1 MRNLIVLLIFFSASV
16 GRAQQPD
23 SLPLPLDTPATVAD
37 TLTPDPDS
45 AGTAAAAKK
54 NGFIRRIF
62 TKDYPNPKTAV
73 FLSLALPG
81 AGQAYNKRWWKL
93 PIVYGVLGGI
103 TYFEIDNI
111 REYNRLRDNYKWVV
125 DGDPNTNPTEAPYN
139 QLDATSLK
147 QYRDQWRRYVE
158 QTSLFLGLAYILT
171 ATEAFVDAH
180 LGRFDVSDD
189 LSFRVQPKFQASP
202 AGQPVLGIG
211 LTLQFGRP

>member
-1 MRNLIVLLIFFSASV
+1 MRNLIVLLIFFCASC
-16 GRAQQPD
+16 GWAQQPD
-23 SLPLPLDTPATVAD
+23 SLAIPLDTLASGADTLAPGPDTTGAPATV
-37 TLTPDPDS
+37 
-45 AGTAAAAKK
+45 KK
-54 NGFIRRIF
+54 NGFVRRIF

-111 REYNRLRDNYKWVV
+111 REYKRLRDNYKWVV
-125 DGDPNTNPTEAPYN
+125 DGDPNTNPTESPYD

-180 LGRFDVSDD
+180 LRRFDVSDD
-189 LSFRVQPKFQASP
+189 LSFRVQPKLQASP
-202 AGQPVLGIG
+202 TGQPVFGLG
-211 LTLQFGRP
+211 LALQFGKP